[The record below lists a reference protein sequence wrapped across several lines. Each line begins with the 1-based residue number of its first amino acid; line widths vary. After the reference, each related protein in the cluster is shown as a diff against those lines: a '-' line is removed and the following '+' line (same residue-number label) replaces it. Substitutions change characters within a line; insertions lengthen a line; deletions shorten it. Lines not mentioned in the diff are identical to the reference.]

1 MEHTHLMKPSNEK
14 QLHSIHMCRENE
26 FKPGDTLVGHLA
38 AVCIGTALVAA
49 QACERTG
56 AAGQIVPTQLAN
68 KIMIFGAKLLGHHP
82 DMALG
87 HGWSHMELYSIL

>member
-1 MEHTHLMKPSNEK
+1 MKSFGE
-14 QLHSIHMCRENE
+14 S
-26 FKPGDTLVGHLA
+26 LA
-38 AVCIGTALVAA
+38 AA
-49 QACERTG
+49 QAWERAG
-56 AAGQIVPTQLAN
+56 AAGHIVPTQLAD